1 MYFIY
6 ILQSQKDQSYYIG
19 FSADPQERLNQ
30 HNKASTGYTS
40 KKKPWTIVYQE
51 EYPSKKE
58 ALDREK
64 FIKLKKS
71 KVFIQKLINTRSADF
86 SHSN

>member
-30 HNKASTGYTS
+30 HNNASTGYTS